1 MLRSTTGRRYVSLVL
16 LVGLAVWSVQTTPF
30 VSAALMRRE
39 LLQDEPGNDEAPAP
53 SMDDKDDP
61 MMDDTMMDEED
72 PMMDNTMMDEED
84 QPMMGDDPAAP
95 STGGT
100 PLTTQNPRTLRR
112 GAGVG
117 DPIGQP
123 APSTVF
129 YDP

>member
-1 MLRSTTGRRYVSLVL
+1 MGSNKALMLRSTTGRRYVALFL
-16 LVGLAVWSVQTTPF
+16 LVGLAVVWSVQTTPS
-30 VSAALMRRE
+30 VSAALRRE

-95 STGGT
+95 STGT
-100 PLTTQNPRTLRR
+100 PLTTQNPRRLRR
-112 GAGVG
+112 VSVG
-117 DPIGQP
+117 DPSG
-123 APSTVF
+123 
-129 YDP
+129 